1 MCYAA
6 EARDNQHSAAIPMQE
21 EMVRQAMDGHMD
33 KHEVTADDL
42 DLDWDQI
49 TAAHLQFCK
58 DSDLVDQIK
67 EQQRDMYADRWVAVY
82 MEHVAASGAVLEDVL
97 AELDSK
103 GVPRSHTALKY
114 VAKEPMRMIL

>member
-1 MCYAA
+1 
-6 EARDNQHSAAIPMQE
+6 
-21 EMVRQAMDGHMD
+21 MDGQVS
-33 KHEVTADDL
+33 KYEAAVDDSN
-42 DLDWDQI
+42 LDWDQI